1 LQAAPDGRVVAVRAA
16 CPTGAV
22 FVRRARCGDDARL
35 YRRAMNQFPE
45 SAFEDAGE
53 GPSFLSRVGIA
64 LALLTAGIG
73 IALFLAA
80 A

>member
-1 LQAAPDGRVVAVRAA
+1 
-16 CPTGAV
+16 
-22 FVRRARCGDDARL
+22 
-35 YRRAMNQFPE
+35 MNQFPE